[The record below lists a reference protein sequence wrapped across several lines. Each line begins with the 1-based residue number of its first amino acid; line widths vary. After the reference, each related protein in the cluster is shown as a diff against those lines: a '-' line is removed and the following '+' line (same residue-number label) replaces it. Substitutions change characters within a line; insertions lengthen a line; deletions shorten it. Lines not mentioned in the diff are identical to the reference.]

1 MRQGKKISLK
11 KITNMVTPTLLL
23 SKKPASKKT
32 RNSIIL
38 LYLPLPTLLIRVARM
53 GIKLK

>member
-23 SKKPASKKT
+23 SKKPPSKKT

-38 LYLPLPTLLIRVARM
+38 LYPPLPTLLIRVARM

>member
-23 SKKPASKKT
+23 SKKPPLKKT